1 MPQMQ
6 YDSSDSSAKYS
17 RCLSVVPGQ
26 QKQTAHAPHIVYI
39 VLYNMLRVQLSFLA
53 QPGLVFAKSAGEA
66 VQRHSVDL
74 SDKSWNKMEQDGTRS
89 LRWSL
94 RSRKYQGYPDNCQ

>member
-1 MPQMQ
+1 
-6 YDSSDSSAKYS
+6 
-17 RCLSVVPGQ
+17 
-26 QKQTAHAPHIVYI
+26 
-39 VLYNMLRVQLSFLA
+39 MLRVQLSFFA

-94 RSRKYQGYPDNCQ
+94 RSRKYQGSPDNCQ

>member
-6 YDSSDSSAKYS
+6 DDSAKYS
-17 RCLSVVPGQ
+17 RCLLSVVPGQ

-39 VLYNMLRVQLSFLA
+39 LLYNMLRVQLSFLA

-89 LRWSL
+89 
-94 RSRKYQGYPDNCQ
+94 RKYQGYPDNCQ